1 MKIRDFESGRALN
14 DVDIIL
20 TREEVEELAI
30 SLNRLLQNPELKSVR
45 VSRIEGMTLA
55 AEVSVTLDL
64 PSSHSQTTHLHQS
77 IQ

>member
-30 SLNRLLQNPELKSVR
+30 YLNRLLQNPELKSVH

-64 PSSHSQTTHLHQS
+64 QPASHQATHSHLS
-77 IQ
+77 I

>member
-30 SLNRLLQNPELKSVR
+30 YLNRLLQNPELKSVQ

-64 PSSHSQTTHLHQS
+64 QQPAHQATHSHHS
-77 IQ
+77 I